1 MIGPVSENHPLRRL
15 FAGLVENVLYS
26 DLGMCEPAVA
36 SYLASLLTDFVHLD
50 RIHLLRSKQGRQ
62 LEDVAEMLTDA
73 YLGPDMKGLPR
84 DRIVHKHIGDYTLFW
99 SGMYPES
106 LRCLG
111 SRTCGDRLAAY
122 LEQGKRSYAIASELS
137 GKQTNPPAIVFRR
150 LSENF
155 ESCVT
160 GLGLVRRSWEQT
172 RSHPFPEK

>member
-1 MIGPVSENHPLRRL
+1 MTEPISENHPLRRL

-36 SYLASLLTDFVHLD
+36 SYLVSLLTEFVHLD
-50 RIHLLRSKQGRQ
+50 RIHALQSKQGRR

-73 YLGPDMKGLPR
+73 YLGPDVKGVHR

-99 SGMYPES
+99 SGVYPE
-106 LRCLG
+106 CLHRLS
-111 SRTCGDRLAAY
+111 SRTREDPLVAY

-137 GKQTNPPAIVFRR
+137 RGQTNPPAVVFKR

-172 RSHPFPEK
+172 RPRPFPGR